1 MLVLEKQSNM
11 LINITGL
18 DGSGKSTQVQKLVD
32 TLKKMGIKTF
42 KSKAYTEEY
51 KNIFE
56 QVISNLDQ
64 VAIMFLFQSIHTQQR
79 IFAENAEKEGFLVVS
94 DRWDESF
101 LSYHS
106 LFGKLSENESGRDF
120 LNQLAF
126 DNKKPDITFFLDI
139 DLENAQKR
147 IFMRGDESFLD
158 KSALK
163 NFLKLREFLLN
174 EAESKK
180 WIILD
185 ALKPADVLSGI
196 IFSKVLEKVK

>member
-1 MLVLEKQSNM
+1 M

>member
-1 MLVLEKQSNM
+1 VLVLEKQSNM